1 MKLRYI
7 ILLSLCLLF
16 SCRPQSEGLSG
27 KVVSVADG
35 DTMTIQTRDGRRIKV
50 RLEGIDAPEKGQDYG
65 TKARNHL
72 NDLCYG
78 KIVTITHKGED
89 QYGRVLGVVYL
100 GYLNV
105 NEEMVRVGLA
115 WYYSYFVTDI
125 RLDSLDKE
133 ARRKKLNIWSMDNP
147 VPPHQFRKSK
157 R

>member
-1 MKLRYI
+1 MRYI
-7 ILLSLCLLF
+7 ILLLSLCLLS
-16 SCRPQSEGLSG
+16 SCQPQGEGLMG
-27 KVVSVADG
+27 EVVSVADG
-35 DTMTIQTRDGRRIKV
+35 DTMTIQTSDGRRIKV
-50 RLEGIDAPEKGQDYG
+50 RLEGIDAPERGQDYG

-78 KIVTITHKGED
+78 KRVMIDHKGED

-100 GYLNV
+100 GDLNV

-115 WYYSYFVTDI
+115 WYYSYFVTDA
-125 RLDSLDKE
+125 RLDSLEQE

-147 VPPHQFRKSK
+147 IPPHQFRKSK